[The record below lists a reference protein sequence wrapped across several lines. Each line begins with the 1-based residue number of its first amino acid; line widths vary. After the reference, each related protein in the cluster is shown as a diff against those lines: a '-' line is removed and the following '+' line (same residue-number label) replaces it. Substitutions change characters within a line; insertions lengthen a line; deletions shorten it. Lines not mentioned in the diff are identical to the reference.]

1 MRGRYFLIFVLGII
15 IGVLISQG
23 FTKYEDKEVITRNT
37 ENIDLANPIFQKEIL
52 KQLKESPSF
61 DMSQIPVYGSDYFI

>member
-1 MRGRYFLIFVLGII
+1 MRGRYFLIFILGII

-23 FTKYEDKEVITRNT
+23 FIKYTDKEKMAKNIQ
-37 ENIDLANPIFQKEIL
+37 NIDLVNPISQKEIL